1 MRYTSRITTY
11 NSLPI
16 LVVITWYTGDF
27 DKTMAFAGWSDP
39 FFVVQFLASCVMGFI
54 LMYSIVLCTHY
65 NSPLTTMAIGPLKN
79 TFVTY
84 AGMFIGGDYI
94 FSLVNFVG
102 INVSVLGSLIY
113 TYFAFRAKSQNVI
126 TQKP

>member
-16 LVVITWYTGDF
+16 LVAITWYTGDF
-27 DKTMAFAGWSDP
+27 DKTMAFTGWSNP
-39 FFVVQFLASCVMGFI
+39 LFVVQFLASCVMGFI